1 MASQCLF
8 YMKLDNE
15 ELEIDAPFIFEK
27 NEELKKYLLEQ
38 QVRGDSTEGRF

>member
-8 YMKLDNE
+8 YMKLNNE

-27 NEELKKYLLEQ
+27 MKN
-38 QVRGDSTEGRF
+38 